1 MHNPDFKRIYFD
13 TFKEELKELK
23 VIFNLKGLDL
33 SKKYFEEFGRSM
45 LEEKFHDI
53 LPFLAVGLSGSGS
66 ECFGY
71 DDEVSRD
78 HDFEPG
84 FCIFIPDEDV
94 FYSNKS
100 DVIIDTKE
108 EFRLQ
113 REYDKL
119 PSEFMGIAKPKMKP
133 VGGNRKG
140 VIRIGDFF
148 GKRCGNPKGE
158 LNVYEWLSVPEY
170 ALAEAVNG
178 EIFFDNYGLMTS
190 IREKL
195 KYFPDDIRLKKLS
208 EHLLM
213 MAQAGQY
220 NYNRCVER
228 GDNAAAQMSIYKF
241 VEAGLHV
248 IFLLNRKYMPY
259 YKWSFKALKDLPRL
273 GNLYDSLE
281 YLISSDNEGKHA
293 LTKSNMIE
301 DIAAL
306 IIKELKTE
314 GLTDSVCND
323 LEKHA
328 YSVNDHIKDVTL
340 RNMNI

>member
-1 MHNPDFKRIYFD
+1 MQGM
-13 TFKEELKELK
+13 E
-23 VIFNLKGLDL
+23 L

-45 LEEKFHDI
+45 LEENFKDI
-53 LPFLAVGLSGSGS
+53 LPYLAVGLTGSGS

-71 DDEVSRD
+71 DDEKSQD

-84 FCIFIPDEDV
+84 FCIFIPDERA
-94 FYSNKS
+94 
-100 DVIIDTKE
+100 IDTKD

-119 PSEFMGIAKPKMKP
+119 PSEFMGFAKPKMKP

-148 GKRCGNPKGE
+148 KQRCGNPKGE
-158 LNVYEWLSVPEY
+158 LSVYEWLSVPEY

-178 EIFFDNYGLMTS
+178 KIFFDNLGLITS
-190 IREKL
+190 IRENL
-195 KYFPDDIRLKKLS
+195 KQYPDDIRLKKLA
-208 EHLLM
+208 EYLLT

-228 GDNAAAQMSIYKF
+228 GENAAAQMSLYKF

-248 IFLLNRKYMPY
+248 IFLLNRQYMPY
-259 YKWSFKALKDLPRL
+259 YKWSFRALRDLPRL

-281 YLISSDNEGKHA
+281 YLISSDNDGKRA

-306 IIKELKTE
+306 IIKEMKSE
-314 GLTDSVCND
+314 NLTDATCNY

-328 YSVNDHIKDVTL
+328 YSVNDHIKDGTL
-340 RNMNI
+340 RNMSI

>member
-1 MHNPDFKRIYFD
+1 MQGM
-13 TFKEELKELK
+13 E
-23 VIFNLKGLDL
+23 L

-45 LEEKFHDI
+45 LEENFKDI
-53 LPFLAVGLSGSGS
+53 LPYLAVGLTGSGS

-71 DDEVSRD
+71 DDEKSQD

-84 FCIFIPDEDV
+84 FCIFIPDE
-94 FYSNKS
+94 SA
-100 DVIIDTKE
+100 IDTKD

-119 PSEFMGIAKPKMKP
+119 PSEFMGFAKPKMKP

-148 GKRCGNPKGE
+148 KQRCGNPKGE
-158 LNVYEWLSVPEY
+158 LSVYEWLSVPEY

-178 EIFFDNYGLMTS
+178 EIFFDNLGLMTS
-190 IREKL
+190 IRENL
-195 KYFPDDIRLKKLS
+195 KQYPDDIRLKKLA
-208 EHLLM
+208 EHLLT

-228 GDNAAAQMSIYKF
+228 GENAAAQMSLYKF

-248 IFLLNRKYMPY
+248 IFLLNRQYMPY
-259 YKWSFKALKDLPRL
+259 YKWSFRALRDLPKL

-281 YLISSDNEGKHA
+281 YLISSDNDGKRA
-293 LTKSNMIE
+293 FTKSNMIE

-306 IIKELKTE
+306 IIKELKSE
-314 GLTDSVCND
+314 NLTDATCND

-328 YSVNDHIKDVTL
+328 YSVNDHIKDGTL
-340 RNMNI
+340 RNMSI

>member
-1 MHNPDFKRIYFD
+1 MQGM
-13 TFKEELKELK
+13 E
-23 VIFNLKGLDL
+23 L

-45 LEEKFHDI
+45 LEENFKDI
-53 LPFLAVGLSGSGS
+53 LPYLAVGLTGSGS

-71 DDEVSRD
+71 DDEKSQD

-84 FCIFIPDEDV
+84 FCIFIPDE
-94 FYSNKS
+94 SA
-100 DVIIDTKE
+100 IDTKD

-119 PSEFMGIAKPKMKP
+119 PSEFMGFAKPKMKP

-148 GKRCGNPKGE
+148 KQRCGNPIGE
-158 LNVYEWLSVPEY
+158 LSVYEWLSVPEY

-178 EIFFDNYGLMTS
+178 EIFFDNLGLLTS
-190 IREKL
+190 IRGNL
-195 KYFPDDIRLKKLS
+195 KQYPDDIRLKKLA
-208 EHLLM
+208 EYLLT

-228 GDNAAAQMSIYKF
+228 GENAAAQMSLYKF

-248 IFLLNRKYMPY
+248 IFLLNRQYMPY
-259 YKWSFKALKDLPRL
+259 YKWSFRALRELPRL

-281 YLISSDNEGKHA
+281 YLISSDNDGKRA

-306 IIKELKTE
+306 IIKEMKSE
-314 GLTDSVCND
+314 NLTDATCND

-328 YSVNDHIKDVTL
+328 YSVNDHIKDGTL
-340 RNMNI
+340 RNMSI

>member
-1 MHNPDFKRIYFD
+1 MQGM
-13 TFKEELKELK
+13 E
-23 VIFNLKGLDL
+23 L

-45 LEEKFHDI
+45 LEENFKDI
-53 LPFLAVGLSGSGS
+53 LPYLAVGLTGSGS

-71 DDEVSRD
+71 DDEKSQD

-84 FCIFIPDEDV
+84 FCIFIPDETILKGD
-94 FYSNKS
+94 
-100 DVIIDTKE
+100 IDDINIPQKDSVAIVKKD

-119 PSEFMGIAKPKMKP
+119 PSEFMGFAKPKMKP

-148 GKRCGNPKGE
+148 KQRCGNPKGE
-158 LNVYEWLSVPEY
+158 LSVYGWLSVPEY

-178 EIFFDNYGLMTS
+178 EIFFDNLGLMTS
-190 IREKL
+190 IRENL
-195 KYFPDDIRLKKLS
+195 KQYPDDIRLKKLA
-208 EHLLM
+208 EYLLT

-228 GDNAAAQMSIYKF
+228 GENAAAQMSLYKF

-248 IFLLNRKYMPY
+248 IFLLNRQYMPY
-259 YKWSFKALKDLPRL
+259 YKWSFRALRELPRL
-273 GNLYDSLE
+273 GNFYDSLE
-281 YLISSDNEGKHA
+281 YLISSDNDGKRA

-306 IIKELKTE
+306 IIKELKSE
-314 GLTDSVCND
+314 NLTDATCND

-328 YSVNDHIKDVTL
+328 YSVNDHIKDGTL
-340 RNMNI
+340 RNMSI

>member
-1 MHNPDFKRIYFD
+1 MQGM
-13 TFKEELKELK
+13 E
-23 VIFNLKGLDL
+23 L

-45 LEEKFHDI
+45 LEENFKDI
-53 LPFLAVGLSGSGS
+53 LPYLAVGLTGSGS

-71 DDEVSRD
+71 DDEKSQD

-84 FCIFIPDEDV
+84 FCIFIPYE
-94 FYSNKS
+94 NA
-100 DVIIDTKE
+100 IDTKE

-119 PSEFMGIAKPKMKP
+119 PSEFMGFAKPKMKP

-148 GKRCGNPKGE
+148 KQRCGNPKGE
-158 LNVYEWLSVPEY
+158 LSVYEWLSVPEY

-178 EIFFDNYGLMTS
+178 EIFFDNLGLMTS
-190 IREKL
+190 IRENL
-195 KYFPDDIRLKKLS
+195 KQYPDDIRLKKLA
-208 EHLLM
+208 EYLLT
-213 MAQAGQY
+213 MAQSGQY

-228 GDNAAAQMSIYKF
+228 GENAAAQMSLYKF

-248 IFLLNRKYMPY
+248 IFLLNRQYMPY
-259 YKWSFKALKDLPRL
+259 YKWSFRALRDLPRL

-281 YLISSDNEGKHA
+281 YFISSDNDGKRA
-293 LTKSNMIE
+293 FTKSNMIE

-306 IIKELKTE
+306 IIKEMKSE
-314 GLTDSVCND
+314 NLTDATCND

-328 YSVNDHIKDVTL
+328 YSVNDHIKDGTL
-340 RNMNI
+340 RNMSI

>member
-1 MHNPDFKRIYFD
+1 MQGM
-13 TFKEELKELK
+13 E
-23 VIFNLKGLDL
+23 L

-45 LEEKFHDI
+45 LEENFKDI
-53 LPFLAVGLSGSGS
+53 LPYLAVGLTGSGS

-71 DDEVSRD
+71 DDEKSQD

-84 FCIFIPDEDV
+84 FCIFIPDE
-94 FYSNKS
+94 NA
-100 DVIIDTKE
+100 IDTKD

-119 PSEFMGIAKPKMKP
+119 PSEFMGFAKPKMKP

-148 GKRCGNPKGE
+148 KQRCGNPKGE
-158 LNVYEWLSVPEY
+158 LSVYEWLSVPEY

-178 EIFFDNYGLMTS
+178 EIFFDNLGLMTS
-190 IREKL
+190 IRENL
-195 KYFPDDIRLKKLS
+195 KQYPDDIRLKKLA
-208 EHLLM
+208 EYLLT

-228 GDNAAAQMSIYKF
+228 GENAAAQMSLYKF

-248 IFLLNRKYMPY
+248 IFLLNRQYKPY
-259 YKWSFKALKDLPRL
+259 YKWSFRALRDLPRL

-281 YLISSDNEGKHA
+281 YLISSDNDGKRA
-293 LTKSNMIE
+293 FTKSNMIE

-306 IIKELKTE
+306 IIKEIKSE
-314 GLTDSVCND
+314 NLTDATCND

-328 YSVNDHIKDVTL
+328 YSVNDHIKDGTL
-340 RNMNI
+340 RNMSI

>member
-1 MHNPDFKRIYFD
+1 MQGM
-13 TFKEELKELK
+13 E
-23 VIFNLKGLDL
+23 L

-45 LEEKFHDI
+45 LEENFKDI
-53 LPFLAVGLSGSGS
+53 LPYLAVGLTGSGS

-71 DDEVSRD
+71 DDEKSQD

-84 FCIFIPDEDV
+84 FCIFIPDERT
-94 FYSNKS
+94 
-100 DVIIDTKE
+100 IDTKD

-119 PSEFMGIAKPKMKP
+119 PSEFMGFAKPKMKP

-148 GKRCGNPKGE
+148 KQRCGNPKGE
-158 LNVYEWLSVPEY
+158 LSVYEWLSVPEY

-178 EIFFDNYGLMTS
+178 EIFFDNLGLITS
-190 IREKL
+190 IRENL
-195 KYFPDDIRLKKLS
+195 KQYPDDIRLKKLA
-208 EHLLM
+208 EYLLT

-228 GDNAAAQMSIYKF
+228 GENAAAQMSLYKF

-248 IFLLNRKYMPY
+248 IFLLNRQYMPY
-259 YKWSFKALKDLPRL
+259 YKWSFRALRDLPRL

-281 YLISSDNEGKHA
+281 YMISSDNDGKRA
-293 LTKSNMIE
+293 LTKSNMTE

-306 IIKELKTE
+306 IIKEMKSE
-314 GLTDSVCND
+314 NLTDATCND

-328 YSVNDHIKDVTL
+328 YSVNDHIKDGTL
-340 RNMNI
+340 RNMSI

>member
-1 MHNPDFKRIYFD
+1 MQGM
-13 TFKEELKELK
+13 E
-23 VIFNLKGLDL
+23 L

-45 LEEKFHDI
+45 LEENFKDI
-53 LPFLAVGLSGSGS
+53 LPYLAVGLTGSGS

-71 DDEVSRD
+71 DDEKSQD

-84 FCIFIPDEDV
+84 FCIFIPDE
-94 FYSNKS
+94 SA
-100 DVIIDTKE
+100 IDTKD

-119 PSEFMGIAKPKMKP
+119 PSEFMGFAKPKMKP

-148 GKRCGNPKGE
+148 KQRCGNPKGE
-158 LNVYEWLSVPEY
+158 LSVYEWLSVPEY

-178 EIFFDNYGLMTS
+178 EIFFDNLGLLTS
-190 IREKL
+190 IRGNL
-195 KYFPDDIRLKKLS
+195 KQYPDDIRLKKLA
-208 EHLLM
+208 EYLLT

-228 GDNAAAQMSIYKF
+228 GENAAAQMSLYKF

-248 IFLLNRKYMPY
+248 IFLLNRQYMPY
-259 YKWSFKALKDLPRL
+259 YKWSFRALRDLPRL

-281 YLISSDNEGKHA
+281 YLISSDNDGKRA

-306 IIKELKTE
+306 IIKELKSE
-314 GLTDSVCND
+314 NLTDATCND
-323 LEKHA
+323 LEKHT
-328 YSVNDHIKDVTL
+328 YSVNDHIKDGTL
-340 RNMNI
+340 RNMSI